1 MTSLSERSSSPFHQ
15 GEIDVQRR
23 VGVADRMSE
32 RGKTSIRTWMPDQH
46 REFFAGLEYLL
57 IGSSDRAGWPIPSVL
72 FGPRG
77 FVSSPDPGR
86 LRIGSLPKTFDLLG
100 TNLSVGASLG
110 VLGIDLTNRRRNRM
124 NGTLITLDQTSFE
137 VAVVQSFG
145 NCPQYIHT
153 RHISAAPSAAPE
165 QLGPGEVEA
174 FAVLD
179 DAARELIRQS
189 ATFFVASCA
198 ASDDGSSF
206 DCDISHRG
214 GKPGFIHVADNQITV
229 PDFAGNSFFNTL
241 GNFMSNPRAGLL
253 FVDFVVGDVLI
264 LHGTIELL
272 WNDPPIQGFK
282 GAERAWRLHVTAG
295 RRVRAAAI
303 PLIGKVVE
311 YSPRALT
318 TGAWPRGERS
328 Q

>member
-1 MTSLSERSSSPFHQ
+1 MASLSERSSSPFHQ

-23 VGVADRMSE
+23 VGVANRVSD
-32 RGKTSIRTWMPDQH
+32 RGKLSIRTWMPDQH
-46 REFFAGLEYLL
+46 RAFFAGLEYLL
-57 IGSSDRAGWPIPSVL
+57 VGSSDRTGWPIPSML

-86 LRIGSLPKTFDLLG
+86 LRIESLPKTFDQLG
-100 TNLSVGASLG
+100 TNLSVSASLG
-110 VLGIDLTNRRRNRM
+110 VLGIDLSNRRRNRM
-124 NGTLITLDQTSFE
+124 NGTLIAVDETGFE

-153 RHISAAPSAAPE
+153 RHISSARSAAPE

-174 FAVLD
+174 FDVLD

-189 ATFFVASCA
+189 ATFYVASCA
-198 ASDDGSSF
+198 PSDDGSSF

-214 GKPGFIHVADNQITV
+214 GKPGFIDVAGNQITV

-241 GNFMSNPRAGLL
+241 GNFVSNPRAGLL
-253 FVDFVVGDVLI
+253 FVDFVVGDVLV
-264 LHGTIELL
+264 LQGTIELL
-272 WNDPPIQGFK
+272 WNDPSIQGFK
-282 GAERAWRLHVTAG
+282 GAERAWRLHVTAA

-303 PLIGKVVE
+303 PLIGEVVE

>member
-1 MTSLSERSSSPFHQ
+1 MASLSERSSSPFHQ

-23 VGVADRMSE
+23 VGVADRVSE

-46 REFFAGLEYLL
+46 RAFFAGLEYLL
-57 IGSSDRAGWPIPSVL
+57 VGSSDRTGWPVPSIL

-86 LRIGSLPKTFDLLG
+86 LCIESLPKTFDQLG
-100 TNLSVGASLG
+100 TNLSMSASVG

-124 NGTLITLDQTSFE
+124 NGTLIAVNETGFE

-153 RHISAAPSAAPE
+153 RHISSARSAPLE

-174 FAVLD
+174 FDDLD
-179 DAARELIRQS
+179 DAARDLIRRS

-198 ASDDGSSF
+198 PSDDGSSF

-214 GKPGFIHVADNQITV
+214 GKPGFIDVAS
-229 PDFAGNSFFNTL
+229 PDHRS
-241 GNFMSNPRAGLL
+241 GLC
-253 FVDFVVGDVLI
+253 G
-264 LHGTIELL
+264 
-272 WNDPPIQGFK
+272 
-282 GAERAWRLHVTAG
+282 
-295 RRVRAAAI
+295 
-303 PLIGKVVE
+303 
-311 YSPRALT
+311 
-318 TGAWPRGERS
+318 
-328 Q
+328 